1 MDAASDELDA
11 VAPRLRQRP
20 RDDADV
26 PPAERARAHAAWS
39 GEARRLLEMLPVG
52 DAQLPEHGCA
62 QGEYC
67 HLHLALALLPHTA
80 TRPIALRY
88 LTLCP
93 TYGPGTLDAT
103 LLGLPAA
110 QDGDTAHFS
119 ILPAMSLAEQL
130 GLARAARAATERA
143 GNLHFTAT

>member
-1 MDAASDELDA
+1 MTFELLGCCADGDAQGVVRA
-11 VAPRLRQRP
+11 VADQLGPWF
-20 RDDADV
+20 V
-26 PPAERARAHAAWS
+26 AHV
-39 GEARRLLEMLPVG
+39 LEMLPVG